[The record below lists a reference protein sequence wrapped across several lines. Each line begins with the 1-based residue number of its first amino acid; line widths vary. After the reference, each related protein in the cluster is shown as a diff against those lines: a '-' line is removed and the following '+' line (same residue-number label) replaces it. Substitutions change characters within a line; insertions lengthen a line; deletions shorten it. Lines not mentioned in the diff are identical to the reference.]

1 MFSVTRSPQ
10 TFQSSVS
17 LNLMW
22 TNFWKFC
29 VRWHRHK
36 SVDKPENRFSLFR
49 LLPGSLTQL
58 WYGLHMLDGILQR
71 NLSHIYKKRFMMFV
85 VCWRLKGQCYEIFDS
100 FLLKRFHLGPMC
112 TDKNVFVFAKA
123 FDLKVRKSNWCW
135 SHSCLETRSSP
146 S

>member
-1 MFSVTRSPQ
+1 MLPTQMFSVTRSPQ

-58 WYGLHMLDGILQR
+58 WYGLHVHMLDGILQR
-71 NLSHIYKKRFMMFV
+71 NLSHIYKVKVKGTVLRDFRLFFCLKDSIWAPCAQTKTFSFSRKHSTSMFENQIGAGHI
-85 VCWRLKGQCYEIFDS
+85 L
-100 FLLKRFHLGPMC
+100 
-112 TDKNVFVFAKA
+112 A
-123 FDLKVRKSNWCW
+123 
-135 SHSCLETRSSP
+135 
-146 S
+146 